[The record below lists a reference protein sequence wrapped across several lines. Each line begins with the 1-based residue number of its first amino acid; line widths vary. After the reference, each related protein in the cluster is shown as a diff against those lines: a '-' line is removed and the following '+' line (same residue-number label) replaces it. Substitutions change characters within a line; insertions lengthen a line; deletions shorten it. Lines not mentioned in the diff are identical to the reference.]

1 MDMLKMAWNVVG
13 AGRVGAGR
21 RWAKRLPL
29 VAAVALLLSLLLA
42 YQAVLHDVV
51 LDGKSRRAAV
61 AALAQDEWRCKTLA
75 DRSSAREACLV
86 QIKAPGR
93 VPSLLATGR

>member
-1 MDMLKMAWNVVG
+1 MDMLNMARNVVG
-13 AGRVGAGR
+13 ARREGAGR

-29 VAAVALLLSLLLA
+29 VAAIVLLLSLLLA

-51 LDGKSRRAAV
+51 LDGQSRRAAV
-61 AALAQDEWRCKTLA
+61 AAQAQDEWRCKTLA
-75 DRSSAREACLV
+75 ERSAREACLV

-93 VPSLLATGR
+93 PSSLLAIGP